1 MRNIPHPKP
10 PLTRYSN
17 SISSPIRTIFFT
29 LNKLDLSLSQNL
41 LEIPRSHDQNSPRH
55 LIPLCIHQRPNRS
68 NPTFYRT
75 GISLSAFAFD
85 ALSHRSMGNRVLIG
99 STWTYRFFFFH
110 ASSPPPLLSSP
121 TFLPFKESEAEVER
135 KRRRAKNEKW
145 GWPKP
150 RSADERSVRF
160 RSLKSVNNS
169 HVEDNEA
176 ISGYAPRP
184 RSSFGRELGTFEY
197 STDFYVIPLSSY
209 CLFSGTGC
217 VSQGTRESQTRSGFP
232 QSLPALSLSEFNRRS
247 ASWFKDLTFFR
258 SCFVVAR
265 IRRVTQRE
273 KEGEN
278 SRENFSLR
286 VNHLAWIVSNIYI
299 FGVALPRWRVNLW
312 YVAFVQIKLHRIIL
326 ILLFRE

>member
-99 STWTYRFFFFH
+99 STWTYRFFFFFH
-110 ASSPPPLLSSP
+110 ASSPPLLSSP

-184 RSSFGRELGTFEY
+184 RSSFGRELGHLN
-197 STDFYVIPLSSY
+197 IPRIFT
-209 CLFSGTGC
+209 LF
-217 VSQGTRESQTRSGFP
+217 F
-232 QSLPALSLSEFNRRS
+232 SLPM
-247 ASWFKDLTFFR
+247 
-258 SCFVVAR
+258 FV
-265 IRRVTQRE
+265 
-273 KEGEN
+273 
-278 SRENFSLR
+278 LR
-286 VNHLAWIVSNIYI
+286 H
-299 FGVALPRWRVNLW
+299 GVRFTRDA
-312 YVAFVQIKLHRIIL
+312 
-326 ILLFRE
+326 